1 MSKSFKGPQY
11 ATVEYSQIRDKYNC
25 SLHGLTQEQL
35 FSICSK
41 PEWKASGYKHCRA
54 HAMDI
59 INLLSNE
66 YGFYIK
72 SHKTSGSDRN
82 HHVYLLER
90 NY

>member
-1 MSKSFKGPQY
+1 MSKSFTGPQY
-11 ATVEYSQIRDKYNC
+11 ATVEFNPFRDKYNC
-25 SLHGLTQEQL
+25 RVYGLTPEQL
-35 FSICSK
+35 ESLYSRS
-41 PEWKASGYKHCRA
+41 EWRVPGYKIGKV

-59 INLLSNE
+59 INHLSKE